1 MSELLETKTICIGS
15 KPISAYLQA
24 VYISQ
29 ERGAKYL
36 VFKAR
41 GRNILRC
48 IDVASI
54 LQRNGGAIR
63 DVVIGSEKI
72 PNDHR
77 HVSTI
82 QIELE
87 LR

>member
-1 MSELLETKTICIGS
+1 MSELSETKTICIGS
-15 KPISAYLQA
+15 KPISSYLQA

-29 ERGAKYL
+29 ENGANRL

-63 DVVIGSEKI
+63 YVEIGSQRI
-72 PNDHR
+72 PDFHGY
-77 HVSTI
+77 VSTI
-82 QIELE
+82 EISVEL
-87 LR
+87 